1 MNGEA
6 RKLHLIEEIL
16 KIENDAVLQEVE
28 SVISRS
34 KLQAVPG
41 KGIEDYVGIWTNE
54 EAEEMKRIIEESCEQ
69 INPDDWK

>member
-28 SVISRS
+28 SVINRS
-34 KLQAVPG
+34 KLEAVPRKSIKDLAG
-41 KGIEDYVGIWTNE
+41 TLSHE
-54 EAEEMKRIIEESCEQ
+54 EAEEMKRVIEESCEQ